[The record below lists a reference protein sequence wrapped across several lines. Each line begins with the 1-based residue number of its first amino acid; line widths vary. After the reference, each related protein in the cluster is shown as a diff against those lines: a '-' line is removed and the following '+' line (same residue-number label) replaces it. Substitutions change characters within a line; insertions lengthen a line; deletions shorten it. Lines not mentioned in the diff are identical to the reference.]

1 MFQINMAVHI
11 LFVVFFV
18 TTLITYKSFVFL
30 CNFSRVKLFHVL
42 SYLSRVEC
50 FEITLFTLNV
60 LMNWLYMVLD
70 LSITAC
76 LVIAFVTNNFITIYS
91 IQQLVMYVLA
101 YTNGAFR
108 WTVSYEGLY
117 CVYLQLGISDV
128 TLGILDTTIL
138 CTPFMCF
145 LKLLQCCTFQPN
157 SCIVHHPVRDRCVAP
172 PPYMNMGKAEMCLFK
187 FLQISTQFIKRQV
200 RCTSPL
206 HEYERNWCAPSPCI
220 FKFLHI

>member
-145 LKLLQCCTFQPN
+145 LKLL
-157 SCIVHHPVRDRCVAP
+157 H
-172 PPYMNMGKAEMCLFK
+172 L
-187 FLQISTQFIKRQV
+187 STQFMHSTPSCQRQV
-200 RCTSPL
+200 RCTSTI
-206 HEYERNWCAPSPCI
+206 HEYERNWCAPSSI
-220 FKFLHI
+220 FMHACVVIWIQF